1 MISAAL
7 VGYGYWGK
15 IIRKYIEQS
24 ECFMLQLI
32 YSPNITENGIFQS
45 NINKILTDNSIEAVF
60 VCTPL
65 DTHYSLCKM
74 ILESGKHVFCEK
86 PTVRTLQEFLQLEE
100 LAEIKHR
107 CFFTDYVYTA
117 SPSINLL
124 KRIVKDV
131 GNLQYVECHILQFGK
146 FYDDADVFETIGV
159 HMLSAVVYCFNQYEI
174 KTISFNENV
183 SGKFCVDG
191 IIKVSY
197 EHAFEAIIH
206 CSLVSPIKE
215 RMILIVGDSGSIVFD
230 MCDSISV
237 RMDLYKKTDTGYEL
251 KESKEWRF
259 DELNNLTN
267 IIIMFYN
274 SLQSNNKENVN
285 LSRTVQQLMDGRFNR
300 KDVR

>member
-1 MISAAL
+1 M
-7 VGYGYWGK
+7 
-15 IIRKYIEQS
+15 
-24 ECFMLQLI
+24 
-32 YSPNITENGIFQS
+32 
-45 NINKILTDNSIEAVF
+45 
-60 VCTPL
+60 
-65 DTHYSLCKM
+65 
-74 ILESGKHVFCEK
+74 
-86 PTVRTLQEFLQLEE
+86 
-100 LAEIKHR
+100 
-107 CFFTDYVYTA
+107 
-117 SPSINLL
+117 
-124 KRIVKDV
+124 
-131 GNLQYVECHILQFGK
+131 
-146 FYDDADVFETIGV
+146 
-159 HMLSAVVYCFNQYEI
+159 
-174 KTISFNENV
+174 